1 MAQLA
6 EIQSP
11 RVTRLVRA
19 GDAIAQPA
27 AATRAVALRPLT
39 VLGLAVTLALVTGL
53 VELAMHFVRRH
64 FINPSSFG
72 ALQLNAEAYW
82 MVPVSNLLIFGVLGL
97 LVAGVAAL
105 RRYRSLSIA
114 GDFALFIH
122 SGFAGLL
129 TIRGLSLLAC
139 SVFSA
144 GLAFRL
150 TTWLLAKEHRPSR
163 FVRRALP
170 VLLALVALLAGF
182 GPGREKLVAHQLVA
196 PPAGSANVLFIVLD
210 TVRAKSLSVY
220 GYSRDTSPNLTKLA
234 QRGVRFDQARS
245 CAAWTLPS
253 HASMFTG
260 RWPYELSAHPDHPL
274 DATYPTLAEVLRDHG
289 YATAGFVGNT
299 YFCNR
304 WFGIDRGFVHY
315 EDVAVCLIE
324 IIRSSD
330 MGRALISN
338 VAPSIFTRDRPYAYF
353 NRKDA
358 ATVNH
363 DMLSWLDGQPKGHP
377 YFAFL
382 NYYDAHDPY
391 IAAEGAPR
399 HFGLR
404 PETAQEV
411 AALRDWLHVDKTK
424 IPNRLLQMAID
435 GYDDGIAY
443 LDDQIG
449 RLLAA
454 LESRG
459 QLDNTLIV
467 ITSDHGELHGEHAA
481 FGHGS
486 HLYRQVVDVPLLVVG
501 PGNVPHARTVAQAVS
516 LRDLPSTVVDLVG
529 LSQGQPFPG
538 RSLGRCWN
546 AAPAQSSPDDAFLV
560 AETADELSRAPADST
575 RVRSLL
581 HAGKVYIRNKDGTEE
596 LYDHATDP
604 AESRDLSR
612 SPEAADLLSLFRD
625 QMKSID
631 QQAVVEFQRLRSQ
644 AKSSK
649 GKHTAHSTANDVA
662 AHADSGRFLLCDLK
676 NLIELVNGQSV
687 IAGLLGAGLTTP
699 PSARPKVS
707 DPALGPTGCW
717 ARPPRADRPMPDLLG
732 AGLTTPPSARPKV
745 SMRPTRQS
753 KIDAPLG
760 RAAAAVHRAVDSVPF
775 A

>member
-1 MAQLA
+1 
-6 EIQSP
+6 
-11 RVTRLVRA
+11 
-19 GDAIAQPA
+19 
-27 AATRAVALRPLT
+27 
-39 VLGLAVTLALVTGL
+39 
-53 VELAMHFVRRH
+53 
-64 FINPSSFG
+64 
-72 ALQLNAEAYW
+72 
-82 MVPVSNLLIFGVLGL
+82 LIFGTCGL
-97 LVAGVAAL
+97 LVAAAVALWRSHKVCAAGAFGLFFVAAL
-105 RRYRSLSIA
+105 AVMLTFRGLTLFASSV
-114 GDFALFIH
+114 FAL
-122 SGFAGLL
+122 
-129 TIRGLSLLAC
+129 GLSYQ
-139 SVFSA
+139 
-144 GLAFRL
+144 L
-150 TTWLLAKEHRPSR
+150 TTRLLREPRRAGRI
-163 FVRRALP
+163 VRRALP
-170 VLLALVALLAGF
+170 ALTAVAVLLTCLGS
-182 GPGREKLVAHQLVA
+182 GREKLDQGRLVPA
-196 PPAGSANVLFIVLD
+196 PGGAPNVLFIVLD
-210 TVRAKSLSVY
+210 TVRAESLSTY

-363 DMLSWLDGQPKGHP
+363 DMLSWLDGQPKGRP

-449 RLLAA
+449 RLFAA

-538 RSLGRCWN
+538 RSLARCWSEQ
-546 AAPAQSSPDDAFLV
+546 PASPPDDDDFLLS
-560 AETADELSRAPADST
+560 ETADELSRAPADST

-581 HAGKVYIRNKDGTEE
+581 HAGKLYIRNKDGSEE
-596 LYDHATDP
+596 LYDHKTDP
-604 AESRDLSR
+604 TETHDLSNTN
-612 SPEAADLLSLFRD
+612 EAAALLTRFRER
-625 QMKSID
+625 MKSID
-631 QQAVVEFQRLRSQ
+631 QEAVVEFQRLRSQ
-644 AKSSK
+644 AK
-649 GKHTAHSTANDVA
+649 GARRQTASASAVGAHQTLTACA
-662 AHADSGRFLLCDLK
+662 FE
-676 NLIELVNGQSV
+676 EL
-687 IAGLLGAGLTTP
+687 
-699 PSARPKVS
+699 
-707 DPALGPTGCW
+707 D
-717 ARPPRADRPMPDLLG
+717 
-732 AGLTTPPSARPKV
+732 
-745 SMRPTRQS
+745 
-753 KIDAPLG
+753 
-760 RAAAAVHRAVDSVPF
+760 
-775 A
+775 